1 MGKIIHDEQNGYEFI
16 SDRGIKYSLYEGKS
30 IDGNV
35 TSDMVFVMCDTES
48 DLDDAIGN
56 LDYIY
61 VGWFFGA
68 SCMKDDGFRIDAQNI
83 INNMVNKY
91 EDTHPQVV
99 NYFCP
104 TLTEEEI
111 KEMVSVKLLK
121 NISDYPTQTVL
132 RRVLYYDNNSIDWK
146 DFYEQIITQMPELK
160 GYRPRKE
167 TDND

>member
-1 MGKIIHDEQNGYEFI
+1 MGKIIHDELRGYEFI

-30 IDGNV
+30 IDRQA
-35 TSDMVFVMCDTES
+35 TSDIVFIMCDTEAE
-48 DLDDAIGN
+48 LDDVIGN
-56 LDYIY
+56 ADYIY

-68 SCMKDDGFRIDAQNI
+68 SCMKNDGFRIDAQNI

-91 EDTHPQVV
+91 EGEHPEVV

-104 TLTEEEI
+104 TLTEDEI
-111 KEMVSVKLLK
+111 KEMVADKLLK

-132 RRVLYYDNNSIDWK
+132 RRVLYGDNNWIDWR
-146 DFYEQIITQMPELK
+146 DFYKQIITQMPELK

-167 TDND
+167 TNND